1 MIWLFLLQ
9 LTQGLILVFY
19 NLTLHAANK
28 ALGGLEAGEVVG
40 GNHDSGVLRDVSG
53 GLLGTVL
60 GMYQAFGA
68 MGNDLAANA
77 RPMVLAQ
84 GVGKAIITTMF
95 GLIVS
100 IPCLVFHA
108 MMRRRAARRISGL
121 ETLGVA
127 LEKAFA

>member
-1 MIWLFLLQ
+1 MHRDAD
-9 LTQGLILVFY
+9 GD
-19 NLTLHAANK
+19 NLCDNCGETVK
-28 ALGGLEAGEVVG
+28 EAFRCGFCDKYEAWK
-40 GNHDSGVLRDVSG
+40 DIE
-53 GLLGTVL
+53 
-60 GMYQAFGA
+60 Y
-68 MGNDLAANA
+68 
-77 RPMVLAQ
+77 
-84 GVGKAIITTMF
+84 F